1 MTHLPF
7 DYEVH
12 QEEDVVASRSL
23 LKIYVVS
30 ILVGALGVFFAG
42 VILAASTGALQPSL
56 AGPKGQQRA
65 FAQLSHVEQTPL
77 RDSERGIDLRRA
89 QLRDLASWGWVDRK
103 AGVAKIPIDEA
114 IDVVVEESSR

>member
-56 AGPKGQQRA
+56 AGPKGPQRA
-65 FAQLSHVEQTPL
+65 SAQLSHVEQTPI

-89 QLRDLASWGWVDRK
+89 QLRDLAGWGWVDRK
-103 AGVAKIPIDEA
+103 AGIAQIPIDEA

>member
-56 AGPKGQQRA
+56 AGPKGPQPA
-65 FAQLSHVEQTPL
+65 LAQLSHVEQTPI

-89 QLRDLASWGWVDRK
+89 QLRELASWGWVDRK
-103 AGVAKIPIDEA
+103 AGIAQIPIDEA
-114 IDVVVEESSR
+114 MDVVVEESSR